1 MEHNGRALNN
11 IIDNGS
17 DINVVFETVI
27 ERLGLKTEKHPTPY
41 RISWV
46 NECNAPHF
54 HMCL

>member
-1 MEHNGRALNN
+1 
-11 IIDNGS
+11 
-17 DINVVFETVI
+17 
-27 ERLGLKTEKHPTPY
+27 LGLKTEKHPTPY